1 MDLLERSA
9 PLATERR
16 HGFGL
21 VPLHDGLTRVLR
33 RDGAVAGYVELV
45 PDPADPAGTRYR
57 AKRMRPRAAG
67 FAVVG
72 EFWSADD
79 ALDALRF
86 G

>member
-16 HGFGL
+16 HGFRL
-21 VPLHDGLTRVLR
+21 VPLHDGLTRVLEPG
-33 RDGAVAGYVELV
+33 GAVAGYVELV
-45 PDPADPAGTRYR
+45 ADPAGIRYR

-67 FAVVG
+67 FTIVG

-79 ALDALRF
+79 ALDGLRF